1 MLLRCEPSV
10 TMTTDHDLDQFLSQ
24 FQWSGIKLGLARVKR
39 LLADLGSP
47 HQQVPIIHVAGTNG
61 KGSVCAYLSSILMA
75 AGYRVGRYT
84 SPHLVSWCERICVNN
99 TAIAPEQ
106 FMAVLHQVKSV
117 ITSEDD
123 SPSQFEIVTAAA
135 WLYFVQQG
143 VDVAVLEVG
152 LGGRLDATN
161 VCDCPL
167 VSVITSIS
175 RDHAHIL
182 GDTLAAIATEKA
194 GILKPHCPAVIA
206 PQPPDV
212 EAVLRQRLA
221 ALGCPAWFPW
231 DQASGFRFQV
241 IDQQPRSCWVT
252 CQLPPSPVTNNGNN
266 YYTTTTLTYPLVLPG
281 SVQLINS
288 SLAIA
293 AIYVLRQQG
302 WPIDDAAITQGM
314 ATTSW
319 PGRLQWTTYHGQPLL
334 LDGAHNPAGMVAL
347 RQYVDSDL
355 GWQPTAI
362 HWIVGMMK
370 RKEHRDMLRA
380 LLRAGDR
387 LYLVPVPDAGTADP
401 TELATLAHQLC
412 PSLHHGQAYADLFTA
427 LDLACTTAQQN
438 PSSLVVLCGSLYLL
452 GYFLR
457 YGDR

>member
-1 MLLRCEPSV
+1 
-10 TMTTDHDLDQFLSQ
+10 MTTNDDLDQFLSQ

-39 LLADLGSP
+39 LLADLGNP

-61 KGSVCAYLSSILMA
+61 KGSVCAYLSSILIA

-106 FMAVLHQVKSV
+106 FLAVLHQIKSV
-117 ITSEDD
+117 VMSEDD
-123 SPSQFEIVTAAA
+123 PPSQFEMVTAAA
-135 WLYFVQQG
+135 WLYFVHQG
-143 VDVAVLEVG
+143 VDVAVVEVG

-161 VCDCPL
+161 VCDRPL

-182 GDTLAAIATEKA
+182 GNTLAAIATEKA

-206 PQPPDV
+206 PQAPDV

-221 ALGCPAWFPW
+221 ELDCPAWFPW
-231 DQASGFRFQV
+231 DQASGFRFRV
-241 IDQQPRSCWVT
+241 TEQQPHGCWVT
-252 CQLPPSPVTNNGNN
+252 CQFPASPGTSNSHDHHTTADVTF
-266 YYTTTTLTYPLVLPG
+266 PLVLPG

-288 SLAIA
+288 ALAIA

-302 WPIDDAAITQGM
+302 WHVDNTAIVQGM

-319 PGRLQWTTYHGQPLL
+319 PGRLQWTTYHGHPLL

-355 GWQPTAI
+355 GWQPAAI
-362 HWIVGMMK
+362 HWVVGMMK
-370 RKEHRDMLRA
+370 RKEHHDMLQA

-401 TELATLAHQLC
+401 TELVTLAHQLC
-412 PSLHHGQAYADLFTA
+412 PGLHHGQAYADVFAA
-427 LDLACTTAQQN
+427 LDLACATAQQN

-452 GYFLR
+452 GHFLR
-457 YGDR
+457 HSDR